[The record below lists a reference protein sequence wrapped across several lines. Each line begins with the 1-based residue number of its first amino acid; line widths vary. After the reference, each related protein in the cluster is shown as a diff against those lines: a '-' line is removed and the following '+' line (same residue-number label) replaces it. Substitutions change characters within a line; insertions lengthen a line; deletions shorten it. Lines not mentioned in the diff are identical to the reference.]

1 MNGKRTEAGVAGK
14 VPGRQRDYE
23 LRLLASGLI
32 FVNRIVTGL
41 VPCRAVLSRAHV
53 NPLYYDPSNEVPS
66 PFHHVPFPHPP
77 TSSASSSFIRIASS
91 SWADPLTKPYNPSI
105 GVFGTPPFLAA
116 FAFVSLVGRNSLVL
130 FRWSDCQ
137 AGVHPLLGFLHL
149 YCSTW
154 HLLPNHQT
162 PSSKLYRFNA
172 ANPNPGFLP
181 TCRG

>member
-77 TSSASSSFIRIASS
+77 TSPASSSFIRIASS

-116 FAFVSLVGRNSLVL
+116 FAFVSLV
-130 FRWSDCQ
+130 
-137 AGVHPLLGFLHL
+137 
-149 YCSTW
+149 
-154 HLLPNHQT
+154 
-162 PSSKLYRFNA
+162 
-172 ANPNPGFLP
+172 
-181 TCRG
+181 